1 MEHRNGAESE
11 LSLHTL
17 DLQPPV
23 TKGHSRSPMQSACSH
38 IRTCVVRVKN
48 YVQFRSA
55 MLLSKKTKNNRSI
68 GFVILAKS
76 DQLFSR
82 IGSKPDF
89 EFNYKQYSKR
99 SKFLDFALKCNK
111 ICFLTPPTFAFIDQS
126 RA

>member
-1 MEHRNGAESE
+1 MEHRNEAESE

-38 IRTCVVRVKN
+38 IQTCVVRVKN

-76 DQLFSR
+76 DQFYFP
-82 IGSKPDF
+82 GS
-89 EFNYKQYSKR
+89 
-99 SKFLDFALKCNK
+99 
-111 ICFLTPPTFAFIDQS
+111 DQS
-126 RA
+126 RILNLIINNIQSGANS